1 MRLPNQLRKGGH
13 KLVPTR
19 YQGAEWSG
27 TRIWWENPI
36 LSTGSPSFSLQQH
49 HTLGHIPFSET
60 PRWHKLHPMAISAYS
75 GELYLSIG
83 CNSNS
88 KPLGSFGEYQVLDI
102 CSCMMHISLRL
113 WMYPTFLIYIYS
125 CTYVSHIPQ
134 LHVINDMLSI
144 LYPHYIHFIGMLFT
158 YYIQIISTYHW
169 TYLYLWYFFVRYWSC
184 PMYVCMYIHIYTHTY
199 IYT

>member
-36 LSTGSPSFSLQQH
+36 LSTGSSSFSLQQH

-102 CSCMMHISLRL
+102 CSCMIHISLRL
-113 WMYPTFLIYIYS
+113 WMYPTFLIYIYIVAHMYHTS
-125 CTYVSHIPQ
+125 HNYMSSMICCPYYIRITYILLACYFHITFR
-134 LHVINDMLSI
+134 
-144 LYPHYIHFIGMLFT
+144 LYPLIIG
-158 YYIQIISTYHW
+158 
-169 TYLYLWYFFVRYWSC
+169 
-184 PMYVCMYIHIYTHTY
+184 HTC
-199 IYT
+199 ICDIFL